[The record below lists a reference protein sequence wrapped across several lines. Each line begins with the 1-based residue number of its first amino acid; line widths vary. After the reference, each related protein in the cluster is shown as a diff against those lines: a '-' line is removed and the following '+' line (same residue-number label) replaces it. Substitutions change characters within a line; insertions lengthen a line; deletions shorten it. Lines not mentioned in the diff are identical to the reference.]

1 MVAQGCW
8 RVEAARALEKLNL
21 PRHVSRQMKKPN
33 VAQNAVS

>member
-8 RVEAARALEKLNL
+8 RVEAALLEIESAT
-21 PRHVSRQMKKPN
+21 SRFAPNDEEWPN